1 MRNII
6 HTDLPTSSPEG
17 SRLANTKVLNQA
29 TPTSFSAQLQIAK
42 KTQAHKALQQHP
54 AASRKDPGSTAG
66 TTTSGTGAQSVPPSN
81 TNALLA
87 PTPAPSIIPVN
98 NQMVDPGGMASV
110 RFTQGRLQTFSQ
122 AQNDIAKTR
131 SGTKLS
137 TNITALSESGPHSA
151 TIHGAVTTLH
161 PQGGY
166 RTSLQQSV
174 QQSLMATPV
183 AQSMGPLLPQGIRH
197 GHAINP
203 HQAAIQIAD
212 TSPGESVL
220 LHQKA
225 RHAPRG
231 VVISSYTG
239 KNNHQINMH
248 MRLDVENKNKTPV
261 GITNKVAALMPQVVV
276 PNAAIQV
283 SQSTAANGLNSPA
296 TLTASGVNLLLTGSA
311 PLLWVANPSV
321 ATTNSSAIQE
331 SWNQLAPIDL
341 TQPGWQHVIAGR
353 IRQTQQGSMLQI
365 QVHPHHLGPI
375 SMQTSNGANGV
386 ISVWLQASNPQTQA
400 LLQQALP
407 HISQSLSSLGSNAS
421 VEVSTNAFGAFGSGA
436 QGHTPNH
443 GRTGES
449 SSRPSPTVPK
459 NPESLAID
467 SVTSTVSGFE
477 SWI

>member
-6 HTDLPTSSPEG
+6 HTDLPASSPEG

-42 KTQAHKALQQHP
+42 TQAHKALQQHP
-54 AASRKDPGSTAG
+54 AASRKDPGSATG
-66 TTTSGTGAQSVPPSN
+66 TTTSGTGAQSVSPSN
-81 TNALLA
+81 ANAPLA
-87 PTPAPSIIPVN
+87 PIQAPSIIPVN
-98 NQMVDPGGMASV
+98 SQTVDPGGMATARS
-110 RFTQGRLQTFSQ
+110 TQGRLQTFSQ

-131 SGTKLS
+131 SATKIS
-137 TNITALSESGPHSA
+137 TNITALSGSGRHSA
-151 TIHGAVTTLH
+151 TIHGAVAKLH
-161 PQGGY
+161 PQEY
-166 RTSLQQSV
+166 RTSLQQPV

-183 AQSMGPLLPQGIRH
+183 AQSMGPLLPQDIQHGH
-197 GHAINP
+197 GHAINL
-203 HQAAIQIAD
+203 HQGAIQIAAA
-212 TSPGESVL
+212 SPGESVL

-239 KNNHQINMH
+239 KSNHQINIH
-248 MRLDVENKNKTPV
+248 MRLDVENKNKTLV
-261 GITNKVAALMPQVVV
+261 EITNNAAALMPQVLV
-276 PNAAIQV
+276 PNAAVQA

-311 PLLWVANPSV
+311 PLLGVANPSV

-375 SMQTSNGANGV
+375 SMQASNGANGV

-421 VEVSTNAFGAFGSGA
+421 VEVSTNAFGTFGSGA

-449 SSRPSPTVPK
+449 SSRPSPTAPK

-467 SVTSTVSGFE
+467 SVTSTVTGFE

>member
-6 HTDLPTSSPEG
+6 HTDLPASSPEG

-42 KTQAHKALQQHP
+42 TQTHKALQQHP
-54 AASRKDPGSTAG
+54 AASRKDPESAAG

-87 PTPAPSIIPVN
+87 PTQAPSIIPVN
-98 NQMVDPGGMASV
+98 NQTVDPRGMASA
-110 RFTQGRLQTFSQ
+110 RSSQGRLQSFSH
-122 AQNDIAKTR
+122 AQNDIAKTT

-151 TIHGAVTTLH
+151 MIHGAVTKLH
-161 PQGGY
+161 PQGY

-174 QQSLMATPV
+174 QQSSTATPV
-183 AQSMGPLLPQGIRH
+183 ARFMEPLLPQGIRH

-203 HQAAIQIAD
+203 HQAATQIAD
-212 TSPGESVL
+212 MSPGESVL

-225 RHAPRG
+225 RDAPRG

-239 KNNHQINMH
+239 NNNHQINMH
-248 MRLDVENKNKTPV
+248 MRLYVENKNKTPV

-296 TLTASGVNLLLTGSA
+296 TLTASGVNLLVTGSA
-311 PLLWVANPSV
+311 PLVGIANPSV

-375 SMQTSNGANGV
+375 SMQASNGANGV

-407 HISQSLSSLGSNAS
+407 QISQSLSGLGSNAS
-421 VEVSTNAFGAFGSGA
+421 VEVSTNAFGTFGSGA

-467 SVTSTVSGFE
+467 SVTSTVTGFE

>member
-1 MRNII
+1 M
-6 HTDLPTSSPEG
+6 
-17 SRLANTKVLNQA
+17 A
-29 TPTSFSAQLQIAK
+29 
-42 KTQAHKALQQHP
+42 KTQAHNALQQHP
-54 AASRKDPGSTAG
+54 AASRKDPGSAAG
-66 TTTSGTGAQSVPPSN
+66 TTTSGTVTQSLPPSN

-87 PTPAPSIIPVN
+87 PTPAPAPAPSIIPVN
-98 NQMVDPGGMASV
+98 NQAVDPGGMAPARS
-110 RFTQGRLQTFSQ
+110 TQGRVQTFSH
-122 AQNDIAKTR
+122 AQNDIAKTTA
-131 SGTKLS
+131 GTKLS
-137 TNITALSESGPHSA
+137 TNITALSESGRHSA
-151 TIHGAVTTLH
+151 VLHGTVAKLH
-161 PQGGY
+161 PQGY
-166 RTSLQQSV
+166 RTPLQQSA

-183 AQSMGPLLPQGIRH
+183 ARSMGPLLPQSIRH
-197 GHAINP
+197 DHTINP

-225 RHAPRG
+225 RHTPMG

-248 MRLDVENKNKTPV
+248 MRLDVENTNKTPV

-276 PNAAIQV
+276 PNAAIQA

>member
-1 MRNII
+1 
-6 HTDLPTSSPEG
+6 
-17 SRLANTKVLNQA
+17 
-29 TPTSFSAQLQIAK
+29 
-42 KTQAHKALQQHP
+42 
-54 AASRKDPGSTAG
+54 
-66 TTTSGTGAQSVPPSN
+66 
-81 TNALLA
+81 
-87 PTPAPSIIPVN
+87 
-98 NQMVDPGGMASV
+98 MASA
-110 RFTQGRLQTFSQ
+110 RSTQGRLQTFSQ
-122 AQNDIAKTR
+122 AQNDIAKTT
-131 SGTKLS
+131 SATKIS
-137 TNITALSESGPHSA
+137 TNITALSGSGRHSA
-151 TIHGAVTTLH
+151 TIHGAVAKLH
-161 PQGGY
+161 PQEY
-166 RTSLQQSV
+166 RTSLQQPV

-183 AQSMGPLLPQGIRH
+183 ARSMGPLLPQGIQH

-203 HQAAIQIAD
+203 HQAAIQISD
-212 TSPGESVL
+212 VNPGESVL
-220 LHQKA
+220 LHQER
-225 RHAPRG
+225 RHAPSG
-231 VVISSYTG
+231 VVISSYTV

-248 MRLDVENKNKTPV
+248 MRLSVVNKDKPSV
-261 GITNKVAALMPQVVV
+261 GITNNAAALMPQVLV
-276 PNAAIQV
+276 PNAAVQA
-283 SQSTAANGLNSPA
+283 SQTTATNGLNSPA

-311 PLLWVANPSV
+311 PLVGVANPSV
-321 ATTNSSAIQE
+321 ATTNSPAIQE

-353 IRQTQQGSMLQI
+353 IRQTQQGNMLQI

-375 SMQTSNGANGV
+375 SMQASNGANGV

-421 VEVSTNAFGAFGSGA
+421 VEVSTNAFGTFGSGA

-467 SVTSTVSGFE
+467 SVTTTVTGFE